1 MAGHTSEK
9 RWAKGRFGDIG
20 IGDQVKES
28 ATQMVFAM
36 NMIEETY
43 QDLLEL
49 WAFAGGTDQLVAD
62 QLFFE
67 EWVIRVS
74 DPVGAPGVV
83 DTQANAVEVGKVA
96 DAKAT
101 MLALH
106 QLYQGMTNE
115 AVVTAD
121 RLALIRRMT

>member
-9 RWAKGRFGDIG
+9 RWGKSRFGDIG

-49 WAFAGGTDQLVAD
+49 WAFAGGTDQLVAN

-67 EWVIRVS
+67 EWSIRVS
-74 DPVGAPGVV
+74 DPAGAPGVV
-83 DTQANAVEVGKVA
+83 DTQANSVEVGKVA

-106 QLYQGMTNE
+106 QLYQAMTNV
-115 AVVTAD
+115 AVLTAD